1 MKFEGEYIIKI
12 KLNDI
17 FMPSDHSS
25 TELKDKIKQ
34 EGRKKI
40 NSYLTNSLFDPE
52 KKIITEEINFKL
64 KQI

>member
-17 FMPSDHSS
+17 FMPPDHSS

-40 NSYLTNSLFDPE
+40 NSYLANSLFDPE